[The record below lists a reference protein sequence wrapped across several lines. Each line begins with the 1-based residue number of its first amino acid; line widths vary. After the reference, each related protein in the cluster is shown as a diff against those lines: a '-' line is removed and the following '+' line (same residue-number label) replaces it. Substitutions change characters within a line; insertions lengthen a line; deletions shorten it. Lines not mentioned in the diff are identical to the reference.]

1 MATRERPTA
10 TAVETPDLKKLLG
23 NLKAGRVVGNSFVAL
38 LGLHTAETPALVESI
53 RKGLSY
59 QSWERLLKNSGL
71 VVFEL
76 ADAVHITTRTLSRRK
91 TEGRFQPDESDRIA
105 RVARV
110 FAAAISLFEGAVE
123 PAREWFTVPQRALGG
138 ATPLHYASTEIGALE
153 VERLIGRLEHG
164 IAS

>member
-10 TAVETPDLKKLLG
+10 TAVETPDLTKLLDH
-23 NLKAGRVVGNSFVAL
+23 LKSSGVVGNSYSVL
-38 LGLHTAETPALVESI
+38 LGLRIFETPSLVESI
-53 RKGLSY
+53 EKGFSY
-59 QSWERLLKNSGL
+59 KAWEHLLKNSGFFIL
-71 VVFEL
+71 DL
-76 ADAVHITTRTLSRRK
+76 ANAVQITTRTLSRRK

-123 PAREWFTVPQRALGG
+123 PAREWFTAPQRALGG
-138 ATPLHYASTEIGALE
+138 ATPLRYASTEIGALE